1 MFNSFKFYLVLFA
14 FVFFEQLARMKEIIC
29 AVVFLIV
36 GSLVEGKSKYVSVNL
51 DAKWD
56 STPMLLEARYCFY
69 TQGLYRLEKYLNLDS
84 VSRSLKKGQ
93 GATPKKGNFN
103 ARQPMSKG
111 QPLNAATHVVKKQK
125 NVSRAN

>member
-1 MFNSFKFYLVLFA
+1 MGMWHQCKRKVIDIHLTY
-14 FVFFEQLARMKEIIC
+14 M
-29 AVVFLIV
+29 
-36 GSLVEGKSKYVSVNL
+36 GY
-51 DAKWD
+51 
-56 STPMLLEARYCFY
+56 
-69 TQGLYRLEKYLNLDS
+69 S

-125 NVSRAN
+125 NMCQGQIKIFIINLIQFTMLIVFELWFDRVCINISYCFSRFLLLT